1 MQQINQENNKTQFQ
15 NVSDNT
21 LQLVTIEFSVD
32 SEIAGKFSYP
42 HPRFTFKDRVVIA
55 SELDYYVNSNLDLG
69 EIEIL
74 EINAIELVERIDR
87 GKLIS
92 QPYWQYGVKS
102 QSGTKEIVWFEETE
116 LVHYQPE
123 TAEF

>member
-1 MQQINQENNKTQFQ
+1 MQQINQKQNKTQFQ

-32 SEIAGKFSYP
+32 SEIAGKFTYP
-42 HPRFTFKDRVVIA
+42 HPRFTFKDRVVMA
-55 SELDYYVNSNLDLG
+55 SQLDYYMSYNLDLN

-92 QPYWQYGVKS
+92 QPYWQYGLRS
-102 QSGTKEIVWFEETE
+102 QSGTQEIMWFKEKE
-116 LVHYQPE
+116 LARYQAEKPE
-123 TAEF
+123 L

>member
-1 MQQINQENNKTQFQ
+1 MQQINQKQNKTQFQ
-15 NVSDNT
+15 NVTDNT

-55 SELDYYVNSNLDLG
+55 SELDYYVNSNLDLS

-92 QPYWQYGVKS
+92 QPYWQYGLRS
-102 QSGTKEIVWFEETE
+102 QSGTQEIMWFKEKE
-116 LVHYQPE
+116 LARYQAEKPE
-123 TAEF
+123 L